1 MPRTP
6 AKKTVPPGRARGAR
20 PPASGVGMM
29 VESIVGCKWSMH
41 VLAAIRRGIAR
52 PGALERSAE
61 GLTAKVLA
69 ERLSKLLRFGIVERR
84 AFAEIPPRVEYRL
97 TPFGEKFA
105 KLIDEVEQLE
115 RELER
120 DARSSGA

>member
-6 AKKTVPPGRARGAR
+6 AKKTVTLGRARGAR
-20 PPASGVGMM
+20 PSASGVGMM

-69 ERLSKLLRFGIVERR
+69 ERLTKLVRFGIVERR

-97 TPFGEKFA
+97 TPFGRKFSGLMDGVA
-105 KLIDEVEQLE
+105 ALE
-115 RELER
+115 RALDRGRREE
-120 DARSSGA
+120 G